1 MERWLINMNY
11 DKREDEDDKDYL
23 ERKAPDVHSALNRVP
38 LFYDTC
44 EKLFNKRAVHWVED
58 DEIDLS
64 LKIIFGCLQL
74 EIEELQK
81 KIKSIE
87 DKYKIVKEG
96 EKKWHIFAKEKDK
109 IVFENETGGLV
120 KIPCKLLDIIVNT
133 KSFDGE
139 IENAGSNV
147 RFVKDRETISTIPKT
162 LINQLRGIKILVM
175 EVEEVAANKVEYK
188 PEKEGEREVKEV

>member
-11 DKREDEDDKDYL
+11 DKREDKNDGDYL

-38 LFYDTC
+38 LVDDTYK
-44 EKLFNKRAVHWVED
+44 KLFKKRTVYWMED
-58 DEIDLS
+58 DEIDLT

-87 DKYKIVKEG
+87 DKYRIVKEG
-96 EKKWHIFAKEKDK
+96 EKKWHIFVKEKDK
-109 IVFENETGGLV
+109 IVFENETGDLV
-120 KIPCKLLDIIVNT
+120 KTPCKLLDIIVNT

-147 RFVKDRETISTIPKT
+147 RFVKDRETISTIPKS
-162 LINQLRGIKILVM
+162 LINRLRGIKIIAM
-175 EVEEVAANKVEYK
+175 EVEEVEANKIEYK
-188 PEKEGEREVKEV
+188 SEKDGEREVKEV